1 MKYCLPALLCLLA
14 FVNASAVEV
23 PGLYTA
29 QVAIDQEQDDPRAAA
44 YETALAVVLLRVSGG
59 QVVDDPELFEA
70 LFPSPASYVVQFR
83 PGPDDTL
90 FVSFDGEAVE
100 EVLRNAGQS
109 LWGSDRPLTIIWL
122 AVDWGGG
129 ERDILGA
136 TDDERDAYRSINRN
150 RLLRERILDV
160 AERRGL
166 PVAFPLLDSEDL
178 ANVGFSDVWGGFD
191 ETILAASA
199 RYETN
204 SVLIGRVDADG
215 VSLNRWTYL
224 FGPER
229 RNWLGEPE
237 LVLSNVADMLAAEF
251 AIGGDEPLRS
261 VRLNISGITSV
272 SAYGDVQALL
282 RDLNVIDSFSIVEVA
297 GDRISFDV
305 RAHGGSDRLARALRF
320 EGLIEQERIDM
331 GDFDF
336 GMLNDDLEFYYNP

>member
-1 MKYCLPALLCLLA
+1 MKYCLRALLCLLLISTA
-14 FVNASAVEV
+14 NAVEV

-70 LFPSPASYVVQFR
+70 LFPNPAAYVVQYR
-83 PGPDDTL
+83 PGPDETL

-100 EVLRNAGQS
+100 AVLRGAGQ
-109 LWGSDRPLTIIWL
+109 LIWGSDRPLTIIWL

-129 ERDILGA
+129 EREILSA
-136 TDDERDAYRSINRN
+136 TDDERDPRSINRN
-150 RLLRERILDV
+150 RLLRERILDF

-191 ETILAASA
+191 ETIIAASA

-215 VSLNRWTYL
+215 VSLNRWTYH

-229 RNWLGEPE
+229 RTWLGEPE

-251 AIGGDEPLRS
+251 AIGGDEPLRAL
-261 VRLNISGITSV
+261 RLNVSGITSV
-272 SAYGDVQALL
+272 TAYGDIQAIL
-282 RDLNVIDSFSIVEVA
+282 REVNVIDSFSIVEVA
-297 GDRISFDV
+297 GDRISFEV
-305 RAHGGSDRLARALRF
+305 RAHGGSERLARALRLA
-320 EGLIEQERIDM
+320 GLLEQERIDM
-331 GDFDF
+331 GSFDF
-336 GMLNDDLEFYYNP
+336 GMLNDDLEFFYDP

>member
-1 MKYCLPALLCLLA
+1 MKYCLRALLCLLLFSTA
-14 FVNASAVEV
+14 NAIEV

-44 YETALAVVLLRVSGG
+44 YEMALVVVLLRVSGG
-59 QVVDDPELFEA
+59 QVVNDPELFEA
-70 LFPSPASYVVQFR
+70 LFPNPAAYVVQYR

-100 EVLRNAGQS
+100 GVLRNAGQS
-109 LWGSDRPLTIIWL
+109 IWGSERPLTIVWL

-129 ERDILGA
+129 EREILSA
-136 TDDERDAYRSINRN
+136 TDDERDASRSINRN
-150 RLLRERILDV
+150 RLLRERILDI

-191 ETILAASA
+191 ETIVMASA

-229 RNWLGEPE
+229 RTWLGEPE
-237 LVLSNVADMLAAEF
+237 LVLSNVADVLAAEF

-272 SAYGDVQALL
+272 TAYGDVQAIL
-282 RDLNVIDSFSIVEVA
+282 RELNVIDSFSIVEVA
-297 GDRISFDV
+297 GDRISFDI

-320 EGLIEQERIDM
+320 EGFLEQERIDM

-336 GMLNDDLEFYYNP
+336 GMLNDDLEFYYEP

>member
-1 MKYCLPALLCLLA
+1 MKYCLPALLCLLSFA
-14 FVNASAVEV
+14 TASAIEV
-23 PGLYTA
+23 PTLYTA
-29 QVAIDQEQDDPRAAA
+29 QVLIDQEEDDPRAAA

-70 LFPSPASYVVQFR
+70 LFPNPAAYVVQFR

-100 EVLRNAGQS
+100 AVLRNAGQS
-109 LWGSDRPLTIIWL
+109 IWGSDRPLTLVWL

-129 ERDILGA
+129 EREILGA
-136 TDDERDAYRSINRN
+136 TDDERDASRSINRN
-150 RLLRERILDV
+150 RMLRERILDF

-191 ETILAASA
+191 ETIIAASV

-204 SVLIGRVDADG
+204 SVLIGRVDADS
-215 VSLNRWTYL
+215 VSLNRWSYN
-224 FGPER
+224 FGSER
-229 RNWLGEPE
+229 RTWLGEPE
-237 LVLSNVADMLAAEF
+237 VALSYVADMLAAEF
-251 AIGGDEPLRS
+251 AIGGDEPLRA
-261 VRLNISGITSV
+261 VRLNVSGITSV
-272 SAYGDVQALL
+272 SAYGDIQAIL
-282 RDLNVIDSFSIVEVA
+282 RDVNVIDSFSIVEVA

-320 EGLIEQERIDM
+320 AGLLEQERIDM
-331 GDFDF
+331 GNFDF
-336 GMLNDDLEFYYNP
+336 GMLNDDLEFFYSP

>member
-1 MKYCLPALLCLLA
+1 MKYCLRALLCLLLIS
-14 FVNASAVEV
+14 SAHAIEV

-70 LFPSPASYVVQFR
+70 LFPNPASYVVQYR

-100 EVLRNAGQS
+100 SVLRNAGQS
-109 LWGSDRPLTIIWL
+109 IWGSDRPLTIVWI

-129 ERDILGA
+129 EREILSA
-136 TDDERDAYRSINRN
+136 TDDERDPRSINRN
-150 RLLRERILDV
+150 RLLRERILDF

-191 ETILAASA
+191 ETIIAASE
-199 RYETN
+199 RYESN

-215 VSLNRWTYL
+215 VSLNRWTYY
-224 FGPER
+224 FGSER

-237 LVLSNVADMLAAEF
+237 VVLSNVANRLAAEF
-251 AIGGDEPLRS
+251 AIGGDEPLRA
-261 VRLNISGITSV
+261 VRLNVSGITSV
-272 SAYGDVQALL
+272 SAYGDIQTML
-282 RDLNVIDSFSIVEVA
+282 RDVNVIDSFSIVEVA
-297 GDRISFDV
+297 GDRISFEV

-320 EGLIEQERIDM
+320 AGLIEQERIDM
-331 GDFDF
+331 GNFDF
-336 GMLNDDLEFYYNP
+336 GMLNDDLEFFYDP

>member
-1 MKYCLPALLCLLA
+1 MKYCLPALLCLLSFA
-14 FVNASAVEV
+14 TASAIEV

-59 QVVDDPELFEA
+59 QVADDPDLFEA
-70 LFPSPASYVVQFR
+70 LFPNPAAYVVQFR

-100 EVLRNAGQS
+100 AVLRNAGQS
-109 LWGSDRPLTIIWL
+109 IWGSDRPLTVIWL

-129 ERDILGA
+129 EREILSA
-136 TDDERDAYRSINRN
+136 TDDERDPRSINRN
-150 RLLRERILDV
+150 RLLRERILDF

-178 ANVGFSDVWGGFD
+178 AKVSFSDVWGGFD
-191 ETILAASA
+191 EAIVEASA

-204 SVLIGRVDADG
+204 SVLVGRVDADS
-215 VSLNRWTYL
+215 VSLNRWTYH

-229 RNWLGEPE
+229 RSWFGEPE
-237 LVLSNVADMLAAEF
+237 LVLSQVAYILAAEF
-251 AIGGDEPLRS
+251 AIGGDEPLRA
-261 VRLNISGITSV
+261 VRLNVSGITSV
-272 SAYGDVQALL
+272 SSYGDIQAIL
-282 RDLNVIDSFSIVEVA
+282 RDVNVIDSYSIVEVA

-320 EGLIEQERIDM
+320 AGLIEQERIDM
-331 GDFDF
+331 GGFDF
-336 GMLNDDLEFYYNP
+336 GMLNDDLEFFYSP